1 VAADK
6 RSSVRRK
13 PLAFWLR
20 VGAPVA
26 IAASFVFAISI
37 MLDSGVRYDS
47 APSVHQELSVEA
59 DKTSPVED
67 TPIEREQRVAI
78 AQDAFNES
86 RAKVATRRDIQPD
99 IQPDIQRDIQLEKQQ
114 RQPSSPTPMVQARS
128 IAEPVSA
135 PIVSE
140 AKANEPKKES
150 TASNASVGTL
160 SASVAAERPVA
171 ESRATTHMDNQ
182 LDKVIVTGQS
192 IRGTA
197 EDTALPVDVI
207 SAEDLSRVRA
217 EPNAGPRSTMP
228 ADSFAK
234 KKVSDAEL
242 AKQREA
248 EPEEWLA
255 YIRELRAT
263 GKSRDADAEW
273 KRFVKAYP
281 TYSVAAADTAR
292 PKK

>member
-1 VAADK
+1 
-6 RSSVRRK
+6 
-13 PLAFWLR
+13 
-20 VGAPVA
+20 
-26 IAASFVFAISI
+26 
-37 MLDSGVRYDS
+37 
-47 APSVHQELSVEA
+47 
-59 DKTSPVED
+59 
-67 TPIEREQRVAI
+67 
-78 AQDAFNES
+78 
-86 RAKVATRRDIQPD
+86 
-99 IQPDIQRDIQLEKQQ
+99 
-114 RQPSSPTPMVQARS
+114 
-128 IAEPVSA
+128 
-135 PIVSE
+135 
-140 AKANEPKKES
+140 
-150 TASNASVGTL
+150 
-160 SASVAAERPVA
+160 
-171 ESRATTHMDNQ
+171 MDNQ

-197 EDTALPVDVI
+197 EDTALPVDVV

-217 EPNAGPRSTMP
+217 EPNAGPRSTIP

-248 EPEEWLA
+248 EPDEWLA

-273 KRFVKAYP
+273 NRFVKAYP